1 MSDNFQN
8 VVCYL
13 WTFKNNRYSNKFSLF
28 KFIKCSFKLF
38 FQIPCMYIL
47 GDICTVRQ
55 YVRADKKNI
64 NSCWNG
70 TTPLLTAI
78 RVHNAEIV
86 EVHGEQCVHAYSQ
99 IMTIYKWMEDRLSFF
114 TYRVSHETWQLVNS
128 LECLLP

>member
-1 MSDNFQN
+1 MFFQ
-8 VVCYL
+8 V
-13 WTFKNNRYSNKFSLF
+13 FFS
-28 KFIKCSFKLF
+28 
-38 FQIPCMYIL
+38 QIPCMYIL

-99 IMTIYKWMEDRLSFF
+99 IMTIYK
-114 TYRVSHETWQLVNS
+114 
-128 LECLLP
+128 

>member
-1 MSDNFQN
+1 MWSAICEPSKIIDIVTNFP
-8 VVCYL
+8 
-13 WTFKNNRYSNKFSLF
+13 YSNLLNVLS
-28 KFIKCSFKLF
+28 SFF

-99 IMTIYKWMEDRLSFF
+99 IMTIYK
-114 TYRVSHETWQLVNS
+114 
-128 LECLLP
+128 